1 MAVNPP
7 VCTPQKG
14 ILLAMKRTVPA
25 SLDAL
30 EPVSLELRDALASC
44 SRADIFAS
52 ELLCREALAN
62 AALHGCRLDETRNVV
77 FAAKLR
83 ADRLTMMITDE
94 GPGFDWRSVSTHTPG
109 DCDICG
115 RGMAIYECYADR
127 VRFNRSGNRLA
138 LVRRFGNR
146 NTESIGLKTREKEA

>member
-1 MAVNPP
+1 MVVHRVVCGAV
-7 VCTPQKG
+7 KD
-14 ILLAMKRTVPA
+14 ILFVMKRTVPA

-30 EPVSLELRDALASC
+30 EPVSLELREALAAC

-62 AALHGCRLDETRNVV
+62 AALHGCRLDETRSVV

-94 GPGFDWRSVSTHTPG
+94 GPGFDWRSACAHTPD

-127 VRFNRSGNRLA
+127 VRFNRSGNR
-138 LVRRFGNR
+138 
-146 NTESIGLKTREKEA
+146 NTNSMGLKTRETEA